1 MDDEKSG
8 EDESRP
14 SPLDPGVI
22 RAASRRWDG
31 TLDKTLRAAVIPYG
45 YTVTTWATGAYLVGE
60 RGLPSAF
67 EGFIFVCGAIV
78 AFALLSVLSARIAG
92 TSGELMTT
100 EPIPIHPDST
110 HPILVAG
117 FHIFAIGIAFAAA
130 AALDELV
137 DNAAWFFGSFAVTII
152 YLALS
157 SFELAVAIEMHRRE
171 IGLKR
176 ARVIVRRQS
185 QVIRDVVRR
194 R

>member
-1 MDDEKSG
+1 MG
-8 EDESRP
+8 EDESRL
-14 SPLDPGVI
+14 SPLDPGVL
-22 RAASRRWDG
+22 RAASRRWEG

-60 RGLPSAF
+60 QGLPSAF

-78 AFALLSVLSARIAG
+78 AFALLSALSARIAG
-92 TSGELMTT
+92 PRELVAT

-110 HPILVAG
+110 HPIVVAG

-130 AALDELV
+130 AAVDELFG
-137 DNAAWFFGSFAVTII
+137 NAAWFFGSFAVTII

-171 IGLKR
+171 IGLRR
-176 ARVIVRRQS
+176 ARVIVRRQRA
-185 QVIRDVVRR
+185 VIRDAVRR